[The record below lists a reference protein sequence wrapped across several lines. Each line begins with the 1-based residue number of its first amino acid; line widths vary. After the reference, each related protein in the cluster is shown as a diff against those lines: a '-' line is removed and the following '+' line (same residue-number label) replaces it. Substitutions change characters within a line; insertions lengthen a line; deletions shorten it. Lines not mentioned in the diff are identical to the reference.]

1 MIIIQRRYAEFIG
14 KSAYVYLYYMVCLL
28 KFNPEKQ
35 QIKILTDCCKNN
47 LADGACLLVKK
58 STIAIFDTFKTRKNK
73 FTGEAKRQ
81 RGIIAH
87 LATEQNPELRTRTSI
102 AHAIARQHGILWQ
115 NIYSGI
121 FRDLDEVLIPAGVVR
136 EGGRLPLRRGP
147 KALQLEGVPFYELT
161 DTGILVASS
170 IEELSDNRMKL
181 LHSYISSLSAS
192 DSDSKV
198 MKESML
204 FLILVAPSFVSKIIN
219 EYIYAYSTGEI
230 DSIAPLD
237 IKKMRSVIVKQISVE
252 KELVEAVMTMQQDQ
266 RELVTSFFKVLT

>member
-1 MIIIQRRYAEFIG
+1 M
-14 KSAYVYLYYMVCLL
+14 
-28 KFNPEKQ
+28 
-35 QIKILTDCCKNN
+35 
-47 LADGACLLVKK
+47 KK

-87 LATEQNPELRTRTSI
+87 LATEQSPDLRTRTSI
-102 AHAIARQHGILWQ
+102 AHAIAKQHGILWQ

-170 IEELSDNRMKL
+170 IEELSNNNRMHL
-181 LHSYISSLSAS
+181 LRSYISSLSAS
-192 DSDSKV
+192 DSDSKI

-219 EYIYAYSTGEI
+219 EYIYAYSTGTI

-237 IKKMRSVIVKQISVE
+237 IKKLKSVISKQIIVE
-252 KELVEAVMTMQQDQ
+252 KELVEAVITMQQDQ
-266 RELVTSFFKVLT
+266 RELVTNFFKVLT